1 VAGQIARTPAELREA
16 VAAALKEAE
25 AGKLANSQAQ
35 LFEVDHV
42 FGGAK
47 NSVDDGEYWA
57 KACLGWCQT

>member
-1 VAGQIARTPAELREA
+1 